1 MPCFGCVRKSKI
13 DNIMNIMDRNVQNTI
28 KVNCIRKNKEFVC
41 DFMESYTFDYKFIE
55 SGSIIRDVYISN
67 MIYFYMDEN
76 NLVRNF
82 DFMPI
87 II

>member
-1 MPCFGCVRKSKI
+1 MWCFKRKIK
-13 DNIMNIMDRNVQNTI
+13 IMDRNVQNTI
-28 KVNCIRKNKEFVC
+28 RINCTRKNKEFVY
-41 DFMESYTFDYKFIE
+41 DFMKSYSFDYDFIE
-55 SGSIIRDVYISN
+55 SGSVMTELYIPN